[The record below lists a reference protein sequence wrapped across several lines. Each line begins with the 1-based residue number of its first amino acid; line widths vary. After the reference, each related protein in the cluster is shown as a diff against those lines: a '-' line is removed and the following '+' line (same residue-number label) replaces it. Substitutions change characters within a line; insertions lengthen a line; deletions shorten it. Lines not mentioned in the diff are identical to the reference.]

1 MSMGKRKCFNG
12 DKFFSVCPKCVKQIY
27 MSGVFFTAGIHFMGS
42 RVDIYI

>member
-27 MSGVFFTAGIHFMGS
+27 ISLEYFSLLA
-42 RVDIYI
+42 YILWVVE

>member
-27 MSGVFFTAGIHFMGS
+27 ISLEYFPLLA
-42 RVDIYI
+42 YILWVVE